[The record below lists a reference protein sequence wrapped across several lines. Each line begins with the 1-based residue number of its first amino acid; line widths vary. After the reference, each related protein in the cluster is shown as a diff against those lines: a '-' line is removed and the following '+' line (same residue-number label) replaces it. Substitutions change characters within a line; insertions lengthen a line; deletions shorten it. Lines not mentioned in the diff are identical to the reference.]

1 MKIKL
6 IYASVSAAEAKV
18 EYLNVDSGRY
28 EYIVLPLPPEP
39 LTLEGFAKAI
49 QAHHDI
55 LELSV
60 SRFQWLIDHAYQ
72 ELDIDV

>member
-6 IYASVSAAEAKV
+6 IHASVSAIEARV
-18 EYLNVDSGRY
+18 EYLNLDSGRS
-28 EYIVLPLPPEP
+28 EYVVLPLPPEP
-39 LTLEGFAKAI
+39 ITLEGFAKAI

-60 SRFQWLIDHAYQ
+60 SRFQWLIDNAYQ
-72 ELDIDV
+72 ELDIEI